1 MQPCMSLLLE
11 QDRQVRSIKNLC
23 IWTQI
28 DLVAKMGF
36 RTSLMHNG
44 NISSKQKVKAV

>member
-11 QDRQVRSIKNLC
+11 LDRPVKSIKNLC
-23 IWTQI
+23 TWTRI

-44 NISSKQKVKAV
+44 NISSKQKVKVV